1 MVSCKQCATSNSL
14 DSVFC
19 KRCGAILAEDQ
30 VEEARIKLEALLKE
44 GFHSFNEGRTD
55 EALAI
60 AETALVSDPGSV
72 SALTLAADCHVRKG
86 QIAPALELMERVV
99 ELNPDS
105 ELDKIKR
112 NQLRSQLMTRLD
124 VSESGDGRLALTAA
138 IAAGII
144 VICLGAIWANYSNRL
159 AETNAREAL
168 ASRTASTTP
177 STSSNNILGSAG
189 TSNPASS
196 PTNGG
201 WPAASNSG
209 PSTATGDVQPIRS
222 DGSSDSSG
230 SRNDGIGDLP
240 KFTGKLPL
248 PGPINNNQPIEITPV
263 NPEPPSRGVTVK
275 PKVTQAPN
283 KGEDPDPPTELGPI
297 DDTSP
302 ATAERDNGVYEIAV
316 SHPNGRTGTSRN
328 DGPTAGGAEALTRTG
343 VQQYQ
348 LGSYSSAAGTLE
360 RALSMG
366 ADPVSVNQRLGQAYE
381 KLGKGNDA
389 ATAYKRAIAAGEAAI
404 ASGRGNKDRIQSAVD
419 VCRQALRVIQGN

>member
-1 MVSCKQCATSNSL
+1 
-14 DSVFC
+14 
-19 KRCGAILAEDQ
+19 
-30 VEEARIKLEALLKE
+30 
-44 GFHSFNEGRTD
+44 
-55 EALAI
+55 
-60 AETALVSDPGSV
+60 
-72 SALTLAADCHVRKG
+72 
-86 QIAPALELMERVV
+86 MERVV

-168 ASRTASTTP
+168 ASRTASKTP
-177 STSSNNILGSAG
+177 SPSPTNILGSAG

-201 WPAASNSG
+201 SPTASNSG
-209 PSTATGDVQPIRS
+209 PGTATGDVQPIRN
-222 DGSSDSSG
+222 DGGTEASA
-230 SRNDGIGDLP
+230 SRNDGIGNLP
-240 KFTGKLPL
+240 KFNGRLPL
-248 PGPINNNQPIEITPV
+248 PGATQNGEPFVITPV
-263 NPEPPSRGVTVK
+263 RPELPSEGGVTVK
-275 PKVTQAPN
+275 PKVSKTPN
-283 KGEDPDPPTELGPI
+283 KGEDPDPPTEPGPI
-297 DDTSP
+297 DDSTP

-328 DGPTAGGAEALTRTG
+328 DGPTAGGAEALTRAG